1 MKGVVGTALS
11 SGSRLYKSSDQQAH
25 SNSRT
30 MTSANIVLEDIV
42 SLHAIVYAWQFIS
55 GCACLARWLTGLEQ
69 WSVYL

>member
-1 MKGVVGTALS
+1 
-11 SGSRLYKSSDQQAH
+11 
-25 SNSRT
+25 